1 MLNTGWKLFL
11 ANKGAVLGAVL
22 LGIIA
27 IAGVFGQI
35 IYPVSANDIVAAPLA
50 PPSAHLWMGADY
62 LGRDVLAGILHG
74 AGTTLMISLAATA
87 TTVLIGLFLIGAIS
101 GFFGGWIDNFLMRV
115 TEFFQ
120 VLPPI
125 LLAMVLVA
133 VFGAELWTVIF
144 VIGLVSWPPL
154 ARLTR
159 AEFLK
164 LKEQEF
170 VRAEHSI
177 GSTNFNIMF
186 RVILPNA
193 SPPLIVAT
201 ALSVGT
207 AILFESGLSFL
218 GLSDP
223 DVASWGYMI
232 GSSRDYIFD
241 AWWSV
246 VYPGAAIF
254 LTVLSLSLV
263 GDGLNDALNPKLR
276 QR

>member
-1 MLNTGWKLFL
+1 MNSGWKLFL
-11 ANKGAVLGAVL
+11 ANKGAVAGAIL
-22 LGIIA
+22 LIIIA
-27 IAGVFGQI
+27 FAGIFGGML
-35 IYPVSANDIVAAPLA
+35 YPVSATEIVAAPLEA
-50 PPSAHLWMGADY
+50 PSMALPMGADY
-62 LGRDVLAGILHG
+62 LGRDVFAGIMHG
-74 AGTTLMISLAATA
+74 AGTTLLISLAATL
-87 TTVLIGLFLIGAIS
+87 TTVIIGLFLVGAAS
-101 GFFGGWIDNFLMRV
+101 GFFGGKVDNILMRI

-133 VFGAELWTVIF
+133 VFGTDIWIVIL

-164 LKEQEF
+164 LKQREF
-170 VRAEHSI
+170 IRAEYSI
-177 GSTNFNIMF
+177 GSSNLNIMF
-186 RVILPNA
+186 RVLLPNA

-201 ALSVGT
+201 ALTVGT
-207 AILFESGLSFL
+207 ALLFESGLSFL

-223 DVASWGYMI
+223 DVISWGYMI

-246 VYPGAAIF
+246 IYPGTAIF
-254 LTVLSLSLV
+254 LTVLSISLL
-263 GDGLNDALNPKLR
+263 GDGLNDALNPNLR
-276 QR
+276 ER

>member
-1 MLNTGWKLFL
+1 MNTGWKLFL
-11 ANKGAVLGAVL
+11 ANKGAVFGAL
-22 LGIIA
+22 LLLIIA
-27 IAGVFGQI
+27 FAGIFGDK
-35 IYPVSANDIVAAPLA
+35 IYAVSASDIVAAPMS
-50 PPSAHLWMGADY
+50 PPGEGLPLGADY
-62 LGRDVLAGILHG
+62 LGRDVLAGLLHG
-74 AGTTLMISLAATA
+74 AGTTLIIGLAATL
-87 TTVLIGLFLIGAIS
+87 TTVIIGVILGAAAGFLGRRV
-101 GFFGGWIDNFLMRV
+101 DNLLMRI

-133 VFGAELWTVIF
+133 VFGPKIWNVIL
-144 VIGLVSWPPL
+144 VIGLVTWPPL

-159 AEFLK
+159 GEFLR
-164 LKEQEF
+164 LKQAEF
-170 VRAEHSI
+170 VRAEYAM
-177 GSTNFNIMF
+177 GSGSLNIMF
-186 RVILPNA
+186 RVLLPNA
-193 SPPLIVAT
+193 SPPLIVAA
-201 ALSVGT
+201 ALNIGT

-246 VYPGAAIF
+246 IFPGMAIF
-254 LTVLSLSLV
+254 LTVLAISLV

>member
-1 MLNTGWKLFL
+1 MNTGWKLFL
-11 ANKGAVLGAVL
+11 HNRGAVLGAMVL
-22 LGIIA
+22 LLIA
-27 IAGVFGQI
+27 LAGLLGPRL
-35 IYPVSANDIVAAPLA
+35 YPVNPQDVVAAPLS
-50 PPSAHLWMGADY
+50 PPSADAPLGADY
-62 LGRDVLAGILHG
+62 LGRDVLAGLLHG
-74 AGTTLMISLAATA
+74 AGVTLVIGLAATSA
-87 TTVLIGLFLIGAIS
+87 TLVLGVLVGALA
-101 GFFGGWIDNFLMRV
+101 GYHRGRIDNLLMRV

-133 VFGAELWTVIF
+133 VFGPKIGNVILA
-144 VIGLVSWPPL
+144 IGLVSWPPL

-164 LKEQEF
+164 LREREF
-170 VRAEHSI
+170 VRAERAI
-177 GSTNFNIMF
+177 GTPGRDIML

-193 SPPLIVAT
+193 SPPLIVAL
-201 ALSVGT
+201 ALNVGV
-207 AILFESGLSFL
+207 AILFESGLAFI

-223 DVASWGYMI
+223 DVTSWGYMI
-232 GSSRDYIFD
+232 GNSRDQIFE

-246 VYPGAAIF
+246 VFPGAAIF
-254 LTVLSLSLV
+254 LTVLAICLV

>member
-1 MLNTGWKLFL
+1 MNTGWKLFL
-11 ANKGAVLGAVL
+11 ANRGAVAGSLILIVIVL
-22 LGIIA
+22 AA
-27 IAGVFGQI
+27 IAGSFVYQVN
-35 IYPVSANDIVAAPLA
+35 PMEMVTAPMMEPSADAPL
-50 PPSAHLWMGADY
+50 GADY
-62 LGRDVLAGILHG
+62 LGRDVLAGLLHG
-74 AGTTLMISLAATA
+74 ASTTLLIGLAATLA
-87 TTVLIGLFLIGAIS
+87 TLIIGVVIGALA
-101 GFFGGWIDNFLMRV
+101 GYHGKWIDNLLMRV

-133 VFGAELWTVIF
+133 VFGAKLHNVIL
-144 VIGLVSWPPL
+144 VIALVSWPPI

-164 LKEQEF
+164 LKEREF
-170 VRAEHSI
+170 VRAERSI
-177 GSTNFNIMF
+177 GTTGTSIMF

-201 ALSVGT
+201 ALTVGT
-207 AILFESGLSFL
+207 AILFESGLSFI

-232 GSSRDYIFD
+232 GSSRDHIFE

-246 VYPGAAIF
+246 VYPGLAIF

>member
-1 MLNTGWKLFL
+1 MNTGWKLFL
-11 ANKGAVLGAVL
+11 HNRGAVLGALVL
-22 LGIIA
+22 LA
-27 IAGVFGQI
+27 IALAGLIGPGL
-35 IYPVSANDIVAAPLA
+35 YPVNPQDVVAAPLS
-50 PPSAHLWMGADY
+50 PPSADTPLGADY
-62 LGRDVLAGILHG
+62 LGRDVLAGLIHG
-74 AGTTLMISLAATA
+74 AGVTLAIGLAATA
-87 TTVLIGLFLIGAIS
+87 TTLVIGVLVGALA
-101 GFFGGWIDNFLMRV
+101 GYHRGWIDTVLMRV

-125 LLAMVLVA
+125 VLAMVLVA
-133 VFGAELWTVIF
+133 VFGARIGTVIV

-164 LKEQEF
+164 LREREF
-170 VRAEHSI
+170 VRAERAI
-177 GSTNFNIMF
+177 GTSSGNIIF

-193 SPPLIVAT
+193 SPPLIVAL
-201 ALSVGT
+201 ALNVGV
-207 AILFESGLSFL
+207 AILFESGLAFI

-223 DVASWGYMI
+223 DVTSWGYMI
-232 GSSRDYIFD
+232 GNSRDQIFE

-246 VYPGAAIF
+246 MFPGMAIF
-254 LTVLSLSLV
+254 LTVLSICLV

>member
-1 MLNTGWKLFL
+1 MNTGWKLFL
-11 ANKGAVLGAVL
+11 ANKGAVFGSL
-22 LGIIA
+22 LLILIA
-27 IAGVFGQI
+27 FAGLFGKFL
-35 IYPVSANDIVAAPLA
+35 YPVSAADIVAAPMS
-50 PPSAHLWMGADY
+50 PPSWSLPLGADY
-62 LGRDVLAGILHG
+62 LGRDVLAGLLHG
-74 AGTTLMISLAATA
+74 AGTTLVIGLAATL
-87 TTVLIGLFLIGAIS
+87 TTVIIGVVLGATS
-101 GFFGGWIDNFLMRV
+101 GFFGRRIDNALMRI

-133 VFGAELWTVIF
+133 VFGPKIWNVIL
-144 VIGLVSWPPL
+144 VIGLVMWPPL

-159 AEFLK
+159 GEFLR
-164 LKEQEF
+164 LKQAEF
-170 VRAEHSI
+170 VRAEYAM
-177 GSTNFNIMF
+177 GSSNPNIMF
-186 RVILPNA
+186 RVLLPNA
-193 SPPLIVAT
+193 SPPLIVAA
-201 ALSVGT
+201 ALNIGT

-246 VYPGAAIF
+246 IFPGVAIF
-254 LTVLSLSLV
+254 LTVLAISLV